1 MTRRHLRTRIASLF
15 RRQRLETELDA
26 ELQYHIDMLV
36 EQNVAAGMTPDEA
49 RRAALR
55 SFGAVQGIKDDV
67 RDTWLSRLFETAAQ
81 DIRYGVRNLRRNP
94 GFAFV
99 VMLTM
104 ALGIGANTAI
114 FSVVNGVLLRP
125 LPYRDGDKLVV
136 LRHGVGDTV
145 ANDLNFSVKDLN
157 DYRQSRSLSDI
168 VEFHNMFFT
177 LLSRHEAERVSTGVV
192 SAKFFDVLGVQPV
205 YGRTFVDADDAH
217 GAPAVLILS
226 YKYWQ
231 RSFGGDPK
239 VIGQVFRMNDRPHT
253 VVGVLPPVPQ
263 YPLEVDV
270 YMPTS
275 ACPFR
280 SRQQLIDNRQGRMV
294 TALAR
299 VKSDVPLTKSQADL
313 DIIAAQL
320 AATYKDDYPQNGYHI
335 TATPLKEDLT
345 RNFKVTLLILLGTAS
360 FVLLIVCAS
369 VANLLLAR
377 MVKRERELSV
387 RAALGASRARL
398 LRQMLTESLL
408 LAVSGGLLGLVFS
421 AATLKLLVTFAEGLT
436 TRAHE
441 ISLDTNVL
449 LFTLATS
456 VLTGLIFGSI
466 PAFSTRLDVAPAL
479 RDGNRTTQ
487 SGQGLRNALIVA
499 QVAAS
504 FMLLIASGLTLRSLI
519 KLQNVNPGFRT
530 ENLLTVHADMA
541 FDRFPLSMPQPV
553 RRQNQSTYWAQY
565 EEKLRAIPGVTQVG
579 GGGTFP
585 LNEAPLFTVGFRPEA
600 RPLPAGQQAPQVD
613 FFVASPEYFTV
624 LGQPIVAGR
633 AFTASD
639 TVSSQQVVIVNQSTA
654 RHYWP
659 NENPIGKRVE
669 GTGPAQM
676 LTVVGV
682 AADVRQQLDRAPH
695 DEVYLPL
702 YQVPFLNTTWVIHST
717 LPIEQISKAVKDVSG
732 KHDPELPVSNFR
744 TLAEVR
750 SSGLESRRVTTSL
763 IGMFGLLALI
773 ITAAGIAG
781 VVAFSVNQR
790 TQEFGIRMALGA
802 PRSGVLGM
810 VVRQGLGLVAIGLVI
825 GMAGAILLTR
835 LLTTLLFEVEPT
847 DALTFLAV
855 STVLLMVTVLAC
867 LMPARRAA
875 SVDPIVA
882 LRAL

>member
-1 MTRRHLRTRIASLF
+1 MTRRHLRTRLTSLF
-15 RRQRLETELDA
+15 KRQRMETELDA

-36 EQNVAAGMTPDEA
+36 EQNVAAGMTPDQA
-49 RRAALR
+49 KRAALR

-67 RDTWLSRLFETAAQ
+67 RDTWLSRFFETAAQ
-81 DIRYGVRNLRRNP
+81 DIRYGLRNLRRNP

-157 DYRQSRSLSDI
+157 DYRQSRSLSDV

-192 SAKFFDVLGVQPV
+192 SAGFFDVLGVRPV
-205 YGRTFVDADDAH
+205 YGRTFVEADDAH

-231 RSFGGDPK
+231 RSFGGDPN
-239 VIGQVFRMNDRPHT
+239 VVGQVFRMNDRPHT

-280 SRQQLIDNRQGRMV
+280 SRQRLIDNRQGRMV

-299 VKSDVPLTKSQADL
+299 VKSEVPLSKSQADL
-313 DIIAAQL
+313 DIIASQL
-320 AATYKDDYPQNGYHI
+320 ATTYKDDYPQNGYHI

-466 PAFSTRLDVAPAL
+466 PAFSTRFDVAPAL

-487 SGQGLRNALIVA
+487 SGQSLRNALIVA

-530 ENLLTVHADMA
+530 ENLLTVRADMS

-553 RRQNQSTYWAQY
+553 RAQSQAAYWAQY

-585 LNEAPLFTVGFRPEA
+585 LNEAPLFSVGFQPESH
-600 RPLPAGQQAPQVD
+600 PLPPGQQAPPVD

-624 LGQPIVAGR
+624 LGQPIIAGR

-639 TVSSQQVVIVNQSTA
+639 TVSSQQVVIINQSTA

-669 GTGPAQM
+669 GNGPNQM

-682 AADVRQQLDRAPH
+682 TADIRQQLDRAPH

-717 LPIEQISKAVKDVSG
+717 LPIDQISKAVKDVSV

-855 STVLLMVTVLAC
+855 STVLVMVAVLAC